1 MFVMSSGHPKE
12 TTNKQLD
19 IQFGVQKAELVG
31 EIYELP
37 AYR

>member
-19 IQFGVQKAELVG
+19 IQFGVQKPGLME
-31 EIYELP
+31 EIYELS